1 MKRWMAVLLAAL
13 VLFSALA
20 LAEEAAPVEAPAPEE
35 TEAPV
40 PDATEPEPLWL
51 LTIRYRYADDS
62 EAQPTLEVRLAV
74 GEPYD
79 VKSPD
84 VAGFLPDVD
93 RVTGVMPGADR
104 TVDVVYRPDPAATTP
119 ETASPEPDH
128 PAETISPEP
137 TETAQT
143 ETIAPEPTEPGGGWT
158 LTIHYV
164 LPDGGPAAAD
174 YVQTSLAAG
183 QAYDVES
190 PVIEGMAADPARVS
204 GVMGEA
210 DVTVTVVY
218 GASGEFPGGFP
229 GGGWTLTIH
238 YVLPDGGPAAADY
251 VQTSLAAGQAYD
263 VESPVIEGMA
273 ADPARVSGVM
283 GEADVTVTVVYGASG
298 EFPGGFPGGGFP
310 GGSHGGS
317 RPGGASSG
325 TGGPDGAEAA
335 EDPGFRVTPGE
346 AFTSIHSSGDR
357 DDSLYT
363 ALDADDETVQA
374 LGMSLTASGAEQ
386 PFSARW
392 ADGALILSGGAG
404 CWRVN
409 GSALRALQNAGV
421 ETLVL
426 ASGDAAVALP
436 TAGFASGYAYDRL
449 RAQGL
454 ASAAFEYAVD
464 PAAGTV
470 QLTAQGTMYDLSGEG
485 GDMRLTGAAF
495 GAASALC
502 AKYAADSE

>member
-20 LAEEAAPVEAPAPEE
+20 LAEEAAPVEAHAPEE
-35 TEAPV
+35 AEAPV
-40 PDATEPEPLWL
+40 PEAPEPEPLWL

-62 EAQPTLEVRLAV
+62 EAQPTLEVRLAA

-79 VKSPD
+79 VESPD

-137 TETAQT
+137 TETAPAETISPEPTKTAPT
-143 ETIAPEPTEPGGGWT
+143 EPIAPEPTEPGGGWT

-164 LPDGGPAAAD
+164 L
-174 YVQTSLAAG
+174 S
-183 QAYDVES
+183 
-190 PVIEGMAADPARVS
+190 
-204 GVMGEA
+204 
-210 DVTVTVVY
+210 
-218 GASGEFPGGFP
+218 
-229 GGGWTLTIH
+229 
-238 YVLPDGGPAAADY
+238 DGGPAAADY

-325 TGGPDGAEAA
+325 TGGPDGADAA

-374 LGMSLTASGAEQ
+374 LGMSLTAAGAEQ

-409 GSALRALQNAGV
+409 GSALRTLQNAGM
-421 ETLVL
+421 EMLVL

-436 TAGFASGYAYDRL
+436 TAGFASGYAYDCL

-454 ASAAFEYAVD
+454 ASSAFEYAVD
-464 PAAGTV
+464 PAAETAW
-470 QLTAQGTMYDLSGEG
+470 LTAQGETYDLALEG
-485 GDMRLTGAAF
+485 GDMCLTGATF
-495 GAASALC
+495 DAAAALR
-502 AKYAADSE
+502 AAYAPDSE

>member
-35 TEAPV
+35 TGAP
-40 PDATEPEPLWL
+40 EPEPLWL

-62 EAQPTLEVRLAV
+62 EAQPTLEVRLAA

-84 VAGFLPDVD
+84 VVGFLPDVD

-128 PAETISPEP
+128 PAETI
-137 TETAQT
+137 
-143 ETIAPEPTEPGGGWT
+143 APEPTEPGGGWT
-158 LTIHYV
+158 LTIHYL

-174 YVQTSLAAG
+174 YVQAGLASG

-190 PVIEGMAADPARVS
+190 PVIES
-204 GVMGEA
+204 
-210 DVTVTVVY
+210 
-218 GASGEFPGGFP
+218 
-229 GGGWTLTIH
+229 
-238 YVLPDGGPAAADY
+238 
-251 VQTSLAAGQAYD
+251 
-263 VESPVIEGMA
+263 MA

-310 GGSHGGS
+310 GGGHGGS
-317 RPGGASSG
+317 RPGGASS
-325 TGGPDGAEAA
+325 GPDGAEAA

-374 LGMSLTASGAEQ
+374 LGMSLTAAGAEQ
-386 PFSARW
+386 PFSSEW
-392 ADGALILSGGAG
+392 TDGALILSGGAG

-464 PAAGTV
+464 PATETV
-470 QLTAQGTMYDLSGEG
+470 QLTAQGTTYDLSGEG

>member
-174 YVQTSLAAG
+174 YVQTSL
-183 QAYDVES
+183 
-190 PVIEGMAADPARVS
+190 
-204 GVMGEA
+204 
-210 DVTVTVVY
+210 VT
-218 GASGEFPGGFP
+218 
-229 GGGWTLTIH
+229 
-238 YVLPDGGPAAADY
+238 
-251 VQTSLAAGQAYD
+251 GQAYD

-310 GGSHGGS
+310 GGSHGGSHGGS

-426 ASGDAAVALP
+426 ASGDAAVVLP

-454 ASAAFEYAVD
+454 ASAAFEYVVD
-464 PAAGTV
+464 PATETV
-470 QLTAQGTMYDLSGEG
+470 QLTAQGTTYDLSGEG

-502 AKYAADSE
+502 EKYAADSE

>member
-35 TEAPV
+35 TG
-40 PDATEPEPLWL
+40 ATEPEPLWL

-128 PAETISPEP
+128 PTETISPEP
-137 TETAQT
+137 TEPISPEPTKTAPT
-143 ETIAPEPTEPGGGWT
+143 EPIAPEPTEPGGGWT

-174 YVQTSLAAG
+174 YVQAGLASG

-190 PVIEGMAADPARVS
+190 PVIEGMAADS
-204 GVMGEA
+204 
-210 DVTVTVVY
+210 
-218 GASGEFPGGFP
+218 
-229 GGGWTLTIH
+229 
-238 YVLPDGGPAAADY
+238 
-251 VQTSLAAGQAYD
+251 
-263 VESPVIEGMA
+263 
-273 ADPARVSGVM
+273 ARVSGVM

-426 ASGDAAVALP
+426 ASGDAAVVLP

-454 ASAAFEYAVD
+454 ASAAFEYVVD
-464 PAAGTV
+464 PATETV
-470 QLTAQGTMYDLSGEG
+470 QLTAQGTTYDLSGEG

>member
-1 MKRWMAVLLAAL
+1 
-13 VLFSALA
+13 
-20 LAEEAAPVEAPAPEE
+20 
-35 TEAPV
+35 
-40 PDATEPEPLWL
+40 
-51 LTIRYRYADDS
+51 
-62 EAQPTLEVRLAV
+62 
-74 GEPYD
+74 
-79 VKSPD
+79 
-84 VAGFLPDVD
+84 
-93 RVTGVMPGADR
+93 
-104 TVDVVYRPDPAATTP
+104 
-119 ETASPEPDH
+119 
-128 PAETISPEP
+128 
-137 TETAQT
+137 
-143 ETIAPEPTEPGGGWT
+143 
-158 LTIHYV
+158 
-164 LPDGGPAAAD
+164 
-174 YVQTSLAAG
+174 
-183 QAYDVES
+183 
-190 PVIEGMAADPARVS
+190 
-204 GVMGEA
+204 
-210 DVTVTVVY
+210 
-218 GASGEFPGGFP
+218 
-229 GGGWTLTIH
+229 
-238 YVLPDGGPAAADY
+238 
-251 VQTSLAAGQAYD
+251 
-263 VESPVIEGMA
+263 
-273 ADPARVSGVM
+273 M

-374 LGMSLTASGAEQ
+374 LGMSLTAAGAEQ
-386 PFSARW
+386 PFSAQW
-392 ADGALILSGGAG
+392 ADGVLILSGGAG

-449 RAQGL
+449 RTQGL

-464 PAAGTV
+464 PATETV
-470 QLTAQGTMYDLSGEG
+470 QLTAQGTTYDLSGEG

>member
-35 TEAPV
+35 TGAP
-40 PDATEPEPLWL
+40 EPEPLWL

-62 EAQPTLEVRLAV
+62 EAQPTLEVRLAA

-128 PAETISPEP
+128 PAETVSPEP
-137 TETAQT
+137 TETAPA
-143 ETIAPEPTEPGGGWT
+143 ETIAPEPTEPGEGWT

-174 YVQTSLAAG
+174 YVQAGLASG

-190 PVIEGMAADPARVS
+190 PVIEGMS
-204 GVMGEA
+204 
-210 DVTVTVVY
+210 
-218 GASGEFPGGFP
+218 
-229 GGGWTLTIH
+229 
-238 YVLPDGGPAAADY
+238 
-251 VQTSLAAGQAYD
+251 
-263 VESPVIEGMA
+263 

-374 LGMSLTASGAEQ
+374 LGMSLTAAGAEQ
-386 PFSARW
+386 PFSAQW
-392 ADGALILSGGAG
+392 ADGALILTGGAG

-436 TAGFASGYAYDRL
+436 TAGFASGYAYDHL

-464 PAAGTV
+464 PATETV
-470 QLTAQGTMYDLSGEG
+470 QLTAQGTTYDLSGED